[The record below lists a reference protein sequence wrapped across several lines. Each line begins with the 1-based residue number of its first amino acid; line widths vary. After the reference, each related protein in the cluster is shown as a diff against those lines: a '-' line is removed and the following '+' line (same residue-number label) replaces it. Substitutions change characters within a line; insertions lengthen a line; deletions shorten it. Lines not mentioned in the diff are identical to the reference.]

1 MSEGVL
7 VPPATTIVNISGKL
21 PDGSIIEQE
30 FPVTHPIGSEG
41 SQIILGAFQA
51 FKQLG
56 GFVKDIPGGGME
68 FYMASKFDAPFS
80 FTIKNVVLV
89 SQSALPAGKPF
100 LV

>member
-7 VPPATTIVNISGKL
+7 VPPATTVVGITGKL
-21 PDGSIIEQE
+21 PDGSVIEQE
-30 FPVTHPIGSEG
+30 FPVTHPIGAEG
-41 SQIILGAFQA
+41 AQIIQAAFQL

-56 GFVKDIPGGGME
+56 GFVKDTPGGGME

-80 FTIKNVVLV
+80 FIIKNVVLV
-89 SQSALPAGKPF
+89 GQNALPGKPF